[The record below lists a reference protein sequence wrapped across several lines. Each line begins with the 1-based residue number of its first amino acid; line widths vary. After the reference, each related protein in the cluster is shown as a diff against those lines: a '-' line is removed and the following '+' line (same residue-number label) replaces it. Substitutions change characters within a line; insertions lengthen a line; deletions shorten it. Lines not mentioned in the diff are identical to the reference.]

1 MIVVSSTWRGCD
13 IVGGPIGV
21 GDNAADG
28 GRSEMEERPQTP
40 TNQILSLVREF
51 VRREVAPQAAAHDR
65 DDTYPH
71 ELVEQM
77 RELGLFGIAV
87 PEEYGG
93 LGLDHT
99 TFAMIFEELSKG
111 WMSITGILGTHSV
124 MAYVLSHFGTE
135 EQKRRWL
142 PRMASG
148 EMRGA
153 LGLTEPN
160 AGSDVA
166 AIQTVAS
173 RDGDEYEVN
182 GRKLFITNGRNCHA
196 ALVMVKTDP
205 EATPAHRGISALV
218 VEKGPGFTVG
228 PDMEKLGYRSVDTC
242 ELIFDNCRV
251 PATNLVGMEEGRG
264 FRQVLEALE
273 AGRINIAARAVG
285 VATAAFEEAI
295 RYTQRRETFGKP
307 IAQHQAIQTMLA
319 DMATKIHAARLLTY
333 DAAAK
338 KDRGERC
345 DEEAGMAKLFASEMC
360 GEVTLDA
367 MRIHGGYGYI
377 KDLPLERYYRD
388 APLMIIGEGT
398 NEIQK
403 LIIARSLL
411 RRYAV

>member
-1 MIVVSSTWRGCD
+1 
-13 IVGGPIGV
+13 
-21 GDNAADG
+21 
-28 GRSEMEERPQTP
+28 MEERPQTP
-40 TNQILSLVREF
+40 TNQILALVREF
-51 VRREVAPQAAAHDR
+51 VRRDVTPQAAAHDR
-65 DDTYPH
+65 DNTYPH
-71 ELVEQM
+71 QLVEQM

-142 PRMASG
+142 PRMARG

-166 AIQTVAS
+166 AIQTTAS
-173 RDGDEYEVN
+173 RDGDEYVVN
-182 GRKLFITNGRNCHA
+182 GHKLFITNGRNCHA

-205 EATPAHRGISALV
+205 DATPAHRGISALV
-218 VEKGPGFTVG
+218 VGKGPGFTVG
-228 PDMEKLGYRSVDTC
+228 PDMEKLGYRGVDTC

-295 RYTQRRETFGKP
+295 RYAQRRETFGKP

-319 DMATKIHAARLLTY
+319 NMATKIHAARLLTY

>member
-1 MIVVSSTWRGCD
+1 MAENEEDVRG
-13 IVGGPIGV
+13 
-21 GDNAADG
+21 
-28 GRSEMEERPQTP
+28 
-40 TNQILSLVREF
+40 QILALVREF
-51 VRREVAPQAAAHDR
+51 VRRDVAPQAAIHDR
-65 DDTYPH
+65 EDTYPH
-71 ELVEQM
+71 KLVEQM

-99 TFAMIFEELSKG
+99 SFAMIFEELSKG

-142 PRMASG
+142 PRMARG
-148 EMRGA
+148 DMRGA

-166 AIQTVAS
+166 AIETVAA
-173 RDGDEYEVN
+173 RDGGEYVVN

-205 EATPAHRGISALV
+205 DATPTHRGISALV

-228 PDMEKLGYRSVDTC
+228 PDMEKLGYRGVDTC
-242 ELIFDNCRV
+242 ELIFENCRV
-251 PATNLVGMEEGRG
+251 PATNLVGMQEGQG

-285 VATAAFEEAI
+285 VATAAFEESI
-295 RYTQRRETFGKP
+295 RYAQRRETFGKP
-307 IAQHQAIQTMLA
+307 IAQHQAIQIMLA
-319 DMATKIHAARLLTY
+319 EMATKIRAARLLTY

-360 GEVTLDA
+360 GQVTLDA
-367 MRIHGGYGYI
+367 VRIHGGYGYI

>member
-1 MIVVSSTWRGCD
+1 MVEQGEGVRG
-13 IVGGPIGV
+13 
-21 GDNAADG
+21 
-28 GRSEMEERPQTP
+28 
-40 TNQILSLVREF
+40 QILALVREF
-51 VRREVAPQAAAHDR
+51 VRREVAPRAAVHDR
-65 DDTYPH
+65 EDSYPF
-71 ELVEQM
+71 ELVEHMQD
-77 RELGLFGIAV
+77 LGLFGIAV

-135 EQKRRWL
+135 EQKRKWL
-142 PRMASG
+142 PLMASG
-148 EMRGA
+148 EIRGA
-153 LGLTEPN
+153 LAMTEPN

-166 AIQTVAS
+166 AIQTVAV
-173 RDGDEYEVN
+173 RDGDEYVVN

-205 EATPAHRGISALV
+205 DVRPAHRGISALV
-218 VEKGPGFTVG
+218 VEKGPGFEVG
-228 PDMEKLGYRSVDTC
+228 PDMEKLGYRGVDTY

-295 RYTQRRETFGKP
+295 RYAQRRETFGKP
-307 IAQHQAIQTMLA
+307 IARHQAIQTMLA

-360 GEVTLDA
+360 GQVTLDA

-411 RRYAV
+411 RRYAI

>member
-1 MIVVSSTWRGCD
+1 MVEQGEGVRG
-13 IVGGPIGV
+13 
-21 GDNAADG
+21 
-28 GRSEMEERPQTP
+28 
-40 TNQILSLVREF
+40 QILALVREF
-51 VRREVAPQAAAHDR
+51 VRREVAPQADVHDR
-65 DDTYPH
+65 DDSYPF
-71 ELVEQM
+71 ELVERMQ
-77 RELGLFGIAV
+77 ELGLFGIAV

-111 WMSITGILGTHSV
+111 WMSITGVLGTHSV

-135 EQKRRWL
+135 EQKRKWL
-142 PRMASG
+142 PRMALG

-153 LGLTEPN
+153 LAMTEPN
-160 AGSDVA
+160 AGSDVTS
-166 AIQTVAS
+166 IQTLAV
-173 RDGDEYEVN
+173 REGEEYVVN

-196 ALVMVKTDP
+196 ALVMVKTDQG
-205 EATPAHRGISALV
+205 ATPAHRGISALV
-218 VEKGPGFTVG
+218 VKKGPGFNVG
-228 PDMEKLGYRSVDTC
+228 PDMDKLGYRGVDTC

-251 PATNLVGMEEGRG
+251 PATNLVGMEEGWG
-264 FRQVLEALE
+264 FRQVMAALE

-295 RYTQRRETFGKP
+295 RYAQRRETFGKP

-360 GEVTLDA
+360 GQVTLDA

>member
-1 MIVVSSTWRGCD
+1 MQ
-13 IVGGPIGV
+13 
-21 GDNAADG
+21 G
-28 GRSEMEERPQTP
+28 GRGMEERSQATRK
-40 TNQILSLVREF
+40 QILAVVREF
-51 VRREVAPQAAAHDR
+51 VRREVAPVASRHDR
-65 DDTYPH
+65 DDSYPY
-71 ELVEQM
+71 ELVEKM
-77 RELGLFGIAV
+77 AELGLFGIAV

-99 TFAMIFEELSKG
+99 TFAMIFEELAKG
-111 WMSITGILGTHSV
+111 WMSITGVLGTHSV
-124 MAYVLSHFGTE
+124 MAYVLSYFGTE

-148 EMRGA
+148 EVRGA
-153 LGLTEPN
+153 LAMTEPE
-160 AGSDVA
+160 AGSDVG
-166 AIQTVAS
+166 AIQTVAV
-173 RDGDEYEVN
+173 RDGYEYVVN
-182 GRKLFITNGRNCHA
+182 GRKLFISNGRNCHA
-196 ALVMVKTDP
+196 ALVMVKTDVD
-205 EATPAHRGISALV
+205 ARPAHRGISALV
-218 VEKGPGFTVG
+218 VEKGPGFGVG
-228 PDMEKLGYRSVDTC
+228 RDMEKLGYRGVDTC
-242 ELIFDNCRV
+242 ELIFDNCLA
-251 PATNLVGMEEGRG
+251 PAGNLVGMQEGRG
-264 FRQVLEALE
+264 FRQVMEALE

-295 RYTQRRETFGKP
+295 RYAQRRETFGKP

-319 DMATKIHAARLLTY
+319 EMATKIRAARLLTY
-333 DAAAK
+333 DAAAR

-345 DEEAGMAKLFASEMC
+345 DEEAGMAKLFASEVC
-360 GEVTLDA
+360 GQVTLDA

>member
-1 MIVVSSTWRGCD
+1 MQ
-13 IVGGPIGV
+13 
-21 GDNAADG
+21 
-28 GRSEMEERPQTP
+28 ERPEAP
-40 TNQILSLVREF
+40 TNQILALVREF
-51 VRREVAPQAAAHDR
+51 VRREVTPRAAAHDR

-71 ELVEQM
+71 QLVEQM
-77 RELGLFGIAV
+77 TELGLFGIAV

-111 WMSITGILGTHSV
+111 WMSITGVLGTHSILT
-124 MAYVLSHFGTE
+124 YVLSRFGTT

-153 LGLTEPN
+153 LAMTEPN

-166 AIQTVAS
+166 AIQTVAV
-173 RDGDEYEVN
+173 REGDEYVVN
-182 GRKLFITNGRNCHA
+182 GRKLFITNGRHCHA
-196 ALVMVKTDP
+196 ALVMVKTDMD
-205 EATPAHRGISALV
+205 ASPAYRGISALV
-218 VEKGPGFTVG
+218 IEKGPGFTVG
-228 PDMEKLGYRSVDTC
+228 PNMEKLGYRGVDTC

-251 PATNLVGMEEGRG
+251 PAENLVGMREGQG
-264 FRQVLEALE
+264 FRQVMEALE

-295 RYTQRRETFGKP
+295 RYAQSRQAFGKP

-360 GEVTLDA
+360 AEVTLDA
-367 MRIHGGYGYI
+367 MRIHGGYGYV

-403 LIIARSLL
+403 LVIARSLL

>member
-1 MIVVSSTWRGCD
+1 M
-13 IVGGPIGV
+13 
-21 GDNAADG
+21 ADQQEYV
-28 GRSEMEERPQTP
+28 RE
-40 TNQILSLVREF
+40 QILALVREF
-51 VRREVAPQAAAHDR
+51 VRRDVAPQAAIHDR
-65 DDTYPH
+65 EDSYPH
-71 ELVEQM
+71 ELVDQM
-77 RELGLFGIAV
+77 ADLGLFGIAV

-99 TFAMIFEELSKG
+99 TFAMIFEELAKE
-111 WMSITGILGTHSV
+111 WMSITGVLGTHSV
-124 MAYVLSHFGTE
+124 MAYTLAYFGTE

-148 EMRGA
+148 DIRGA
-153 LGLTEPN
+153 LAMTEPN

-166 AIQTVAS
+166 AIETVAV
-173 RDGDEYEVN
+173 REEGEYVVN
-182 GRKLFITNGRNCHA
+182 GSKMFITNGRNCHA

-205 EATPAHRGISALV
+205 NAQPAHRGISALV
-218 VEKGPGFTVG
+218 IEKGMGFNVG
-228 PDMEKLGYRSVDTC
+228 LDMDKLGYRGVDTC
-242 ELIFDNCRV
+242 ELIFDECRV
-251 PATNLVGMEEGRG
+251 PAENLVGLEEGRG
-264 FRQVLEALE
+264 FRQVMAALE

-295 RYTQRRETFGKP
+295 RYAQRRRTFGKP

-319 DMATKIHAARLLTY
+319 DMATNIRAARLLTY

-345 DEEAGMAKLFASEMC
+345 DEEVGMAKLFASEMC
-360 GEVTLDA
+360 GQVTLDA

-403 LIIARSLL
+403 LIIATSLL
-411 RRYAV
+411 RRYEI